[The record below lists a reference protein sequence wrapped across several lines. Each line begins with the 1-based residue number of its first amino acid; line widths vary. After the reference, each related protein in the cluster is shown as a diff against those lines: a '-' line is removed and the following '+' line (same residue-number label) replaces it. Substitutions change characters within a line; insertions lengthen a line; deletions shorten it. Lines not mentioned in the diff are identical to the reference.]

1 MVSILLLALGR
12 TANIMPLPT
21 TDDEKKLVD
30 QVLRNSKFTS
40 TMVKLMNRLLQRT
53 IVETIDGNK
62 TLKIKDSGKFFVLD
76 STSAVTITLP
86 LLSTDLIGTTYT
98 FAIITANDNSYK
110 ITTPSAADSMKG
122 YGLIGT
128 SGISATLSSG
138 TAEAGGGVHSGQV
151 KLSTFEFPA
160 LTATSNGRIVTP
172 AAGEDTI
179 NIDADRAH
187 TGGENGCTVKL
198 TAITSTV
205 WYCEAIIITDDTDA
219 SGATIFTNDNT

>member
-1 MVSILLLALGR
+1 MEPVHLLVAGP
-12 TANIMPLPT
+12 TSNIMPLPST
-21 TDDEKKLVD
+21 TNEKSIIDQILRRSKL
-30 QVLRNSKFTS
+30 TS
-40 TMVKLMNRLLQRT
+40 TAVSIINRLLQRT

-62 TLKIKDSGKFFVLD
+62 SLTINDSGKFFVLD

-138 TAEAGGGVHSGQV
+138 NYTNSTGKVAYA
-151 KLSTFEFPA
+151 TFEFPA

-172 AAGEDTI
+172 GAGEDTI
-179 NIDADRAH
+179 NIDADRDH
-187 TGGENGCTVKL
+187 TGGEKGCTVKL

-205 WYCEAIIITDDTDA
+205 WYCEAIIITDDTNA
-219 SGATIFTNDNT
+219 NGVTIFTNENT